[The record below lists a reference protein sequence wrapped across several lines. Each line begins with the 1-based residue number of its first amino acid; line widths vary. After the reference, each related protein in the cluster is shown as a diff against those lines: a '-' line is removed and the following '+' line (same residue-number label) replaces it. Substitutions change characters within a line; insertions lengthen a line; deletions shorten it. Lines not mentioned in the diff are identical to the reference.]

1 MASRGSGP
9 ANGPGRESLHRQRA
23 TPGARA
29 SAVVAAATL
38 ALSGCATLGPGNH
51 VSESGIEGRSTA
63 GAPVRIFPIT
73 PELLLDQARSR
84 ASAVEGRAR
93 DPRAGRDG
101 GYEYRI
107 APFDVL
113 SVIVWDHP
121 ELTIPAGEY
130 RSAEIVGNV
139 VQADGTMFYPHV
151 GVIAVGGK
159 TLPEIRTL
167 LTERLRKYVES
178 PQLDVRV
185 AAFRGKRVQVTGEV
199 VKPSALPVTDVPMR
213 VQDAI
218 AAAGGLTPSAWTRGV
233 TLSRRGR
240 VERLDLQALYDEGD
254 LSQNWL
260 LEDGDVLHV
269 PSREENKVFVL
280 GEVRRPSSK
289 VMAKGR
295 MSLAEAIG
303 DSEGFDPLTSNPGAV
318 YVFRGRYEAPSVYRL
333 DATSPDALLLA
344 VQFQL
349 EPQDVVY
356 VAAYKLSS
364 WNRVVSQLLPTIQ
377 GLWQSVDLG
386 NRGVQA
392 VQGAR

>member
-1 MASRGSGP
+1 M
-9 ANGPGRESLHRQRA
+9 L
-23 TPGARA
+23 
-29 SAVVAAATL
+29 AAAL
-38 ALSGCATLGPGNH
+38 ALSGCATLGPGSH
-51 VSESGIEGRSTA
+51 VSEAGIEDRGTA
-63 GAPVRIFPIT
+63 GSPVRIYPIT
-73 PELLLDQARSR
+73 PELLLEQARGR
-84 ASAVEGRAR
+84 ASATAAR
-93 DPRAGRDG
+93 SQEASAQAEAG
-101 GYEYRI
+101 YQYRV

-130 RSAEIVGNV
+130 RSAEVVGNV

-151 GVIAVGGK
+151 GVVTVAGR

-167 LTERLRKYVES
+167 LTERLRKWVEN

-185 AAFRGKRVQVTGEV
+185 AAFRGRRVQVTGEV
-199 VKPSALPVTDVPMR
+199 AKPSALPVTDVPLR

-218 AAAGGLTPSAWTRGV
+218 AGAGGLTPSAWTRAV
-233 TLSRRGR
+233 TLSRAGR

-254 LSQNWL
+254 LSQNRL
-260 LEDGDVLHV
+260 LESGDVLHV
-269 PSREENKVFVL
+269 PSREEHKVFVL
-280 GEVRRPSSK
+280 GEVRRPSSR

-303 DSEGFDPLTSNPGAV
+303 DAEGFDPLTSNPGGI

-349 EPQDVVY
+349 EPHDVVY
-356 VAAYKLSS
+356 VSAYKLSS

-386 NRGVQA
+386 NRGIDA
-392 VQGAR
+392 IQGTR